1 MDVSFATVLFAIGV
15 ATSGPCSYPPKSPAT
30 SDKEAVLDMKVT
42 CSPSSEA
49 EGVELSV
56 ASTARPGSAAQQ
68 RLYTDTRRQIYDMSS
83 SASFTNANS
92 VKVATIP
99 RSTELVRNKHLRQ

>member
-1 MDVSFATVLFAIGV
+1 MASIASVLFAIGV

-30 SDKEAVLDMKVT
+30 SNKEAVLDMKVT

-49 EGVELSV
+49 EGDELSV
-56 ASTARPGSAAQQ
+56 AARPGSAAQQ

-83 SASFTNANS
+83 SASFTNVNS

-99 RSTELVRNKHLRQ
+99 RSTELVR